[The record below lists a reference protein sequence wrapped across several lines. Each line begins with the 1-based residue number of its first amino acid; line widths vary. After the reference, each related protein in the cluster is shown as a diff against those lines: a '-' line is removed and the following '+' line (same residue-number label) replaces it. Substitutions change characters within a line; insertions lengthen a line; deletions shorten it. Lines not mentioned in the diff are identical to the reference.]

1 MNGIARL
8 PHDAATF
15 EEVRQYYDT
24 RGRQLLHEGYLWS
37 GEVAWA
43 PGFDGDVYETAF
55 QLRDGSQTFASY
67 FALPH
72 ARGKGHLRK
81 LVALGKPIV
90 TLPDCHIEDALRH
103 VGATYKLA
111 GALTESVEYKLIQ
124 ADYGDQRAKRS
135 RVFLM
140 NHIDEGL
147 AVIAAVGASE
157 QAMRAFCL
165 HPLLQNDVDL
175 ERNFENVS
183 AEMTQVYD
191 GAAVMALAMEYRSV
205 ANEYLAHCAM
215 RQGGIRLSPL
225 KAVNDML
232 IGDKVQNRKD
242 FERYHADTHD
252 NRLRL
257 AEYFAQWCEALG
269 VAARYDELKAM
280 LPA

>member
-1 MNGIARL
+1 MKLIRL
-8 PHDAATF
+8 PHDAAT
-15 EEVRQYYDT
+15 EAQVRQYYDT
-24 RGRQLLHEGYLWS
+24 RGRQLLHDGYRWS
-37 GEVAWA
+37 GHLAWA
-43 PGFDGDVYETAF
+43 PGFEGEVYETSF
-55 QLRDGSQTFASY
+55 DRRFGTEPYASY

-103 VGATYKLA
+103 VGASYELA
-111 GALTESVEYKLIQ
+111 GQLTESVEYKLIQ
-124 ADYGDQRAKRS
+124 AEYGDKRTDRS

-147 AVIAAVGASE
+147 GVMAEVDASTI
-157 QAMRAFCL
+157 AMRAFCL
-165 HPLLQNDVDL
+165 HPLLQDDESL
-175 ERNFENVS
+175 AKNFKRVA
-183 AEMTQVYD
+183 AEVLTQPD

-215 RQGGIRLSPL
+215 RAGGIRLSPL
-225 KAVNDML
+225 KDVNDML

-242 FERYHADTHD
+242 FEQYHAETHE
-252 NRLRL
+252 NRARL
-257 AEYFAQWCEALG
+257 TEYFAQWCEALG
-269 VAARYDELKAM
+269 VADRYDELKAL

>member
-1 MNGIARL
+1 MRGIARL
-8 PHDAATF
+8 PHDAASY

-24 RGRQLLHEGYLWS
+24 RGRQLLHEGYQWS

-43 PGFDGDVYETAF
+43 PGFEGDVYETGF
-55 QLRDGSQTFASY
+55 RLRDGTDTFASY

-103 VGATYKLA
+103 VGATYTLA
-111 GALTESVEYKLIQ
+111 GQLTESTEYKLIQ
-124 ADYGDQRAKRS
+124 VEYGNKRAHRS
-135 RVFLM
+135 QVYLM

-147 AVIAAVGASE
+147 AVMAAVGASE

-183 AEMTQVYD
+183 TVMTQVYD
-191 GAAVMALAMEYRSV
+191 GAAVIALAMEYRSV

-215 RQGGIRLSPL
+215 RQGRIRLSPL

-242 FERYHADTHD
+242 FEQYHALTHD
-252 NRLRL
+252 NRVRL
-257 AEYFAQWCEALG
+257 AEYFSQWCSALG
-269 VAARYDELKAM
+269 VAERYTELKAL

>member
-1 MNGIARL
+1 VKIIRL
-8 PHDAATF
+8 PHDAAT
-15 EEVRQYYDT
+15 EDEVRQYYDT
-24 RGRQLLHEGYLWS
+24 RGRQLLHDGYRWRGHL
-37 GEVAWA
+37 AWA
-43 PGFDGDVYETAF
+43 PGFEGDVYETAF
-55 QLRDGSQTFASY
+55 ERRFSAEPFASY

-103 VGATYKLA
+103 VGATYELA
-111 GALTESVEYKLIQ
+111 GQLTESVEYKLIQ
-124 ADYGDQRAKRS
+124 AEYGNQRAKRS

-147 AVIAAVGASE
+147 AVMAEVGASTI
-157 QAMRAFCL
+157 AMRAFCL
-165 HPLLQNDVDL
+165 HPLLQDDESL
-175 ERNFENVS
+175 AKNFARVEAQLVG
-183 AEMTQVYD
+183 QLD
-191 GAAVMALAMEYRSV
+191 GAAVLAYAMEYRSV

-225 KAVNDML
+225 IAVNHML

-242 FERYHADTHD
+242 FEQYHAETHD
-252 NRLRL
+252 NRARL
-257 AEYFAQWCEALG
+257 AEYFSQWCEALG
-269 VAARYDELKAM
+269 VADRYEELKAL

>member
-1 MNGIARL
+1 MSAIVRL
-8 PHDAATF
+8 PHDAAS
-15 EEVRQYYDT
+15 EAEVLQYYDT
-24 RGRQLLHEGYLWS
+24 RGRQLLHEAFVWS
-37 GEVAWA
+37 GAIAWV
-43 PGFDGDVYETAF
+43 PGFEGEVYETEF
-55 QLRDGSQTFASY
+55 TQRGKTFASY

-81 LVALGKPIV
+81 LVGLGKTIV

-103 VGATYKLA
+103 VSADYRLA
-111 GALTESVEYKLIQ
+111 GQLTESVEYKLIQ
-124 ADYGDQRAKRS
+124 AEYGNQRAKRS

-147 AVIAAVGASE
+147 AVMAAVEASSL
-157 QAMRAFCL
+157 AMRAFCL

-175 ERNFENVS
+175 ARNFERVA
-183 AEMTQVYD
+183 AEMLKQPD

-205 ANEYLAHCAM
+205 ANEYLSHCAM

-225 KAVNDML
+225 KDVNDML

-242 FERYHADTHD
+242 FEQYHAETHD
-252 NRLRL
+252 NRVRL
-257 AEYFAQWCEALG
+257 AEYFRQWCEALG
-269 VAARYDELKAM
+269 VAERYEALKAM